1 MRPVVLYPALREGR
15 TWQSATLS
23 NGSWISSG
31 PARWPSARPGT
42 TCARATSRNCTPCCR
57 RSGASARPISGTR
70 SRGAGR
76 TSRPAGPTSFSS
88 ASSIR
93 WSASILARIF
103 SGYDLLPL
111 LFPLASGFALVGPF
125 AAVGL
130 NEMSRLREQGVDASL
145 GDAFGVVRSPA
156 FGTIVLFGLLL
167 MAILLFWLVVAAAL
181 YDWTL
186 GPAQPASF
194 GSFMHDVFTTGAGW
208 TMIVVGIAV
217 GFLFALVVLGIS
229 VVSFP
234 LLLDRHGGIETAIET
249 SMRALRANPG
259 PILLWGLIVAVLLVL
274 GSIPP
279 CSASS
284 SSCRCSATPPGTSIA
299 SWWLTCR
306 SPAAGDRGWLT

>member
-1 MRPVVLYPALREGR
+1 MAIRNPVEWIVDQFRTSAVAVGAAGHDLRESHEQELH
-15 TWQSATLS
+15 TML
-23 NGSWISSG
+23 
-31 PARWPSARPGT
+31 PAI
-42 TCARATSRNCTPCCR
+42 R
-57 RSGASARPISGTR
+57 RIGVADLKDA
-70 SRGAGR
+70 
-76 TSRPAGPTSFSS
+76 
-88 ASSIR
+88 
-93 WSASILARIF
+93 LARGWEDFKASRTDVIFLCVIYPLVGLILGGIF

-167 MAILLFWLVVAAAL
+167 MAILLFWLVVAAAI

-186 GPAQPASF
+186 GPDQPASF
-194 GSFMHDVFTTGAGW
+194 AAFMHDVFTTGAGW

-217 GFLFALVVLGIS
+217 GFVFALVVLGIS

-274 GSIPP
+274 GSIPALLGLVIVMP
-279 CSASS
+279 VLGH
-284 SSCRCSATPPGTSIA
+284 ATWHLYRKLVAYVPT
-299 SWWLTCR
+299 
-306 SPAAGDRGWLT
+306 AGLR